1 MFEKRK
7 YEFET
12 NWNLIGIY
20 SRDLHL
26 RNKVKEIT
34 CIYRIKKK
42 RSNITEVGNEIMIEN
57 YLDFTYQE
65 LKRILE
71 IEVSVVV
78 EEEEFSYDHGSS
90 DFDVD
95 VVLNSNL

>member
-1 MFEKRK
+1 
-7 YEFET
+7 
-12 NWNLIGIY
+12 
-20 SRDLHL
+20 
-26 RNKVKEIT
+26 
-34 CIYRIKKK
+34 
-42 RSNITEVGNEIMIEN
+42 MIEN
-57 YLDFTYQE
+57 YLDLTDQE

-78 EEEEFSYDHGSS
+78 EKEEFGYDHGSS